1 MRHVVGLRNTILE
14 EPLPT
19 GAAILMTGATPV
31 AHSLAHEKV
40 NAFGT
45 QVNDRKR
52 KSNLRPAGFKFSAR
66 SKWLVPSASRYFTE
80 TDEDHQALLGF

>member
-1 MRHVVGLRNTILE
+1 MCHGVGLRNTILE

-31 AHSLAHEKV
+31 AQSLAHEKV

-45 QVNDRKR
+45 QVK
-52 KSNLRPAGFKFSAR
+52 
-66 SKWLVPSASRYFTE
+66 
-80 TDEDHQALLGF
+80 

>member
-1 MRHVVGLRNTILE
+1 MRCGASLRNTILK

-40 NAFGT
+40 NAFG
-45 QVNDRKR
+45 
-52 KSNLRPAGFKFSAR
+52 LRSDC
-66 SKWLVPSASRYFTE
+66 VEMTE
-80 TDEDHQALLGF
+80 GRRPI